1 MPNEEL
7 KITGFE
13 TFVAGNPW
21 KNWVFICL
29 NTTEGIQGIGEASLN
44 GFALSTRSAISEL
57 QQYFIG
63 KSAFNVKD
71 IRRDMLLSVY
81 SDGGQIHRSA
91 TTAVETACWD
101 IIGKALGRPLYQL
114 WGGPVRDYIRTYA
127 NGWYRT
133 ERDPESFSD
142 RAKHAVELGYTA
154 LKVDPFGSVRGGF
167 TRPEKELCLEIIK
180 AIKNSIPGATDLFI
194 EGHCRFDVPTA
205 IELSYELGNLD
216 VGWFEEPVAYW
227 NTQGLTEVSQR
238 SPVRIAT
245 GENLTKFSDFIELTK
260 YTRNLV
266 LQPDVMN
273 LGGLEEAR
281 LVCDLGEALQIPVAP
296 HDAQGP
302 ISKAMCL
309 QLAALSPSITIQE
322 DFELFNDPWT
332 ETLSSPLNRS
342 EGYIA
347 IPTNAGIGRSLN
359 FDVISEHPYDENAT
373 LSLFSEGWEQREGS

>member
-1 MPNEEL
+1 MPCEEL
-7 KITGFE
+7 IITGCD
-13 TFVAGNPW
+13 TFIVGNPW
-21 KNWVFICL
+21 KNWVFISL
-29 NTTEGIQGIGEASLN
+29 DTTEGIQGIGEASLN
-44 GFALSTRSAISEL
+44 GFALSTQSAIHEL

-63 KSAFNVKD
+63 KSAFDVKD
-71 IRRDMLLSVY
+71 IRRSMLLSVY

-101 IIGKALGRPLYQL
+101 IVGKALGRPLYQL
-114 WGGPVRDYIRTYA
+114 WGGSIREDIRTYG

-133 ERDPESFSD
+133 ERDPESFAE
-142 RAKHAVELGYTA
+142 RAKNAIGLGYTA
-154 LKVDPFGSVRGGF
+154 LKVDPFGSTRGGF
-167 TRPEKELCLEIIK
+167 TKSGKELSLEIIK
-180 AIKNSIPGATDLFI
+180 AIKDAIPENTDLFI

-205 IELSYELGNLD
+205 IELSYSLGNLD
-216 VGWFEEPVAYW
+216 IGWFEEPVAYW

-245 GENLTKFSDFIELTK
+245 GENLTRFSDFIELTRH
-260 YTRNLV
+260 TRNLV

-281 LVCDLGEALQIPVAP
+281 LVCDMGEALQKPVAP

-309 QLAALSPSITIQE
+309 QLAALSPAIGIQE

-332 ETLSSPLNRS
+332 ETLSSPLNRG
-342 EGYIA
+342 EGCIF
-347 IPTNAGIGRSLN
+347 IPSDPGIGRTLN
-359 FDVISEHPYDENAT
+359 FDAISEHPYDENAT
-373 LSLFSEGWEQREGS
+373 LALFTEGWEQRQGL

>member
-7 KITGFE
+7 RITGFE
-13 TFVAGNPW
+13 TFVVGNPW
-21 KNWVFICL
+21 KNWVFIRID
-29 NTTEGIQGIGEASLN
+29 TTEGIQGIGEASLN

-63 KSAFNVKD
+63 KSAFDVKD
-71 IRRDMLLSVY
+71 IRRSMLLSVY

-101 IIGKALGRPLYQL
+101 IVGKAVGKPLYQL
-114 WGGPVRDYIRTYA
+114 WGGSVREDIRTYA

-133 ERDPESFSD
+133 ERDPESFSA
-142 RAKHAVELGYTA
+142 RAKQAVDLGYTA

-180 AIKNSIPGATDLFI
+180 AIKNAIPETTDLFI

-205 IELSYELGNLD
+205 IELSYALGNLD

-227 NTQGLTEVSQR
+227 NTQGLAEVSQR

-245 GENLTKFSDFIELTK
+245 GENLTKFSDFIELTRH
-260 YTRNLV
+260 TRNLV

-281 LVCDLGEALQIPVAP
+281 LVCDLGEALQVPVAP

-347 IPTNAGIGRSLN
+347 IPTVPGIGRTLN

-373 LSLFSEGWEQREGS
+373 LALFSEGWEQRKGL